1 VDEALS
7 RYPDAQCA
15 HFKPL
20 AELLASPPD
29 TPVLPTEPPTLAQLA
44 ADARAADACLACG
57 DPAGALAALSN
68 EYYWEAGDVQLYARM
83 AEAHLGIAPRNLR
96 ERFRKIMVLAKFVEA
111 HEEVDPERR
120 REMPLP
126 GGTWDRARLDALAA
140 RARAWL
146 DDVAG
151 VDI

>member
-1 VDEALS
+1 MAFSWDFP
-7 RYPDAQCA
+7 YPNAQCV
-15 HFKPL
+15 HLKPL
-20 AELLASPPD
+20 AELLAPPPD

-83 AEAHLGIAPRNLR
+83 AEAHLGIAPQPGRALPQDH
-96 ERFRKIMVLAKFVEA
+96 MLAKFVDA

-126 GGTWDRARLDALAA
+126 GGTWHRARLDALAA

-146 DDVAG
+146 DGTRG
-151 VDI
+151 VER